1 MRTSQPIRLP
11 SKSTINK
18 LFTNNAIMKTKL
30 VILLF
35 CLLSAGTASAQ
46 DSLKVTQATP
56 QTSDILTI
64 LETMDIYLYRFDL
77 KEFLNDTYAMNIYI
91 DEYTKDAPATRYQ
104 TLRLGNNITSLDEVP
119 EEHREGFRELKNIP
133 ADKNEWNSIE
143 ELSIYI
149 RQQKDSTARVTF
161 NIPKNSRRSALLK
174 LKPVGKQQIYFYV
187 PRPFQLKT
195 VSKGEQMQIPLLLYG
210 SGWVDTSVQ
219 GRELIR
225 FCGESQIDPAM
236 KADILK
242 ETPHY
247 YVIGLELK
255 LDVPDKK

>member
-1 MRTSQPIRLP
+1 M
-11 SKSTINK
+11 KAK
-18 LFTNNAIMKTKL
+18 LT
-30 VILLF
+30 ILLF
-35 CLLSAGTASAQ
+35 YLLSAGTASAQ
-46 DSLKVTQATP
+46 DSLKIVKTTP
-56 QTSDILTI
+56 QMDDIVSV
-64 LETMDIYLYRFDL
+64 LEAMNIYLYRFDL

-104 TLRLGNNITSLDEVP
+104 ALRLGNNITSLDEVP
-119 EEHREGFRELKNIP
+119 EEHREGFRKLKNIP
-133 ADKNEWNSIE
+133 TDKNEWNSIE

-161 NIPKNSRRSALLK
+161 NIPENSRQSALLK

-187 PRPFQLKT
+187 PRPFQLKA
-195 VSKGEQMQIPLLLYG
+195 VSKGEQMTIPLLLYG

-219 GRELIR
+219 GREFIR
-225 FCGESQIDPAM
+225 CCGESEIDPAM
-236 KADILK
+236 RAEILK

-255 LDVPDKK
+255 LDVPNKE

>member
-1 MRTSQPIRLP
+1 
-11 SKSTINK
+11 
-18 LFTNNAIMKTKL
+18 MKTKL
-30 VILLF
+30 IILLF

-46 DSLKVTQATP
+46 DSLRIVKTTP
-56 QTSDILTI
+56 QMDDIFSV
-64 LETMDIYLYRFDL
+64 LETMNIYLYRFDL
-77 KEFLNDTYAMNIYI
+77 KEFLNDTYTINIYI
-91 DEYTKDAPATRYQ
+91 DEYTKGAPAARYQ
-104 TLRLGNNITSLDEVP
+104 TLRLGNNITSLNEVP
-119 EEHREGFRELKNIP
+119 EEHREGFRKLKNIP
-133 ADKNEWNSIE
+133 AGKNEWNSIE

-149 RQQKDSTARVTF
+149 RQKDDSVSMVTF
-161 NIPKNSRRSALLK
+161 NVPENGRRLALLK
-174 LKPVGKQQIYFYV
+174 LKPVGKQRIYFYT
-187 PRPFQLKT
+187 PRPFRLDA

-236 KADILK
+236 RADILK

-255 LDVPDKK
+255 LDTADKK